1 MIYISI
7 SWSPEDGY
15 VGAGPSELYTVAAPL
30 KRNNITKVAMIGP
43 SPKSTTNFQ
52 IVE

>member
-1 MIYISI
+1 MLVSG
-7 SWSPEDGY
+7 S
-15 VGAGPSELYTVAAPL
+15 SELYTVAAPL

-52 IVE
+52 TFE